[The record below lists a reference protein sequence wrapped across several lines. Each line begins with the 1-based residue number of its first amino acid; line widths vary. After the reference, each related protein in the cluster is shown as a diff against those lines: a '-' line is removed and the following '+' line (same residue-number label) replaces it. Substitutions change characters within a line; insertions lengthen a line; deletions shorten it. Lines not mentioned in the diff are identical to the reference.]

1 MLSSAGGFETLLIWL
16 QQSYAG
22 RRRRTMKEK
31 RNRQRRSY
39 GAANTFPFTDNN
51 GCVVLLDRSR
61 VADRRLNDLEL
72 KELGAERVSLKRVN

>member
-1 MLSSAGGFETLLIWL
+1 
-16 QQSYAG
+16 
-22 RRRRTMKEK
+22 MKEK
-31 RNRQRRSY
+31 RNRQRRGY
-39 GAANTFPFTDNN
+39 GAANKFPFTDNN